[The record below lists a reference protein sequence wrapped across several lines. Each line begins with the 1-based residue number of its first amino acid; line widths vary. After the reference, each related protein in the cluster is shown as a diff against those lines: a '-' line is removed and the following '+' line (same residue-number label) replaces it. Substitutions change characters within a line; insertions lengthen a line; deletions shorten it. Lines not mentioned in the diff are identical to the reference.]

1 MLSVEVYLRTKES
14 EYDNRSQANL
24 DGLNSI
30 LTAKLTLTG
39 FLALGH
45 LSYPL
50 CDTSLEPRYNP
61 GVGILG
67 VLFCTLMIQPPRSEH
82 VPRKAALLKLRHR
95 LQSQTCLAELPCPW
109 RIVPRCVHPWG
120 QGCADHLHRRSLQAS
135 PAMCCYSQRPCGI
148 PLPHSCP

>member
-1 MLSVEVYLRTKES
+1 MLGVKVCLRTKES

-45 LSYPL
+45 RSYPI

-67 VLFCTLMIQPPRSEH
+67 VLL
-82 VPRKAALLKLRHR
+82 
-95 LQSQTCLAELPCPW
+95 
-109 RIVPRCVHPWG
+109 
-120 QGCADHLHRRSLQAS
+120 
-135 PAMCCYSQRPCGI
+135 
-148 PLPHSCP
+148 